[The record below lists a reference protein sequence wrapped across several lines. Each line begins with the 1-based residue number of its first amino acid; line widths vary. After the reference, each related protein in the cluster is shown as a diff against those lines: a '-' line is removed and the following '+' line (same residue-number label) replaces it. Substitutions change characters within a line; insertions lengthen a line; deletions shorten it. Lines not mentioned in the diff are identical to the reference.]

1 MELQGTQGTKQP
13 IDDETI
19 IELYWNRN
27 ESAIFETDF
36 KYKKYLLRIAYNIL
50 NDESDSEESLN
61 DTYFGVWNAIPP
73 SRPNVFKA
81 FITVIMRRTAIK
93 RYHSKTRK
101 SDIPSEMT
109 VALTELEDIVK
120 DGDDV
125 EAAFDNQKLGRTINE
140 FVRSL
145 SDRKRFIFISRYY
158 EAEPIDAIAKEL
170 SLSRSSV
177 NKELASIRAD
187 LKAKL
192 ESEGYS
198 I

>member
-1 MELQGTQGTKQP
+1 MP
-13 IDDETI
+13 MPDETI
-19 IELYWNRN
+19 IELYWNRD

-50 NDESDSEESLN
+50 NNESDSEESLN

-73 SRPNVFKA
+73 TRPNVFKA
-81 FITVIMRRTAIK
+81 FLTVIMRRTAIK

-101 SDIPSEMT
+101 SDVPSEMT
-109 VALTELEDIVK
+109 VALTELEDIVRN
-120 DGDDV
+120 GGDV
-125 EAAFDNQKLGRTINE
+125 ETAFDTEKLGQVINE

-158 EAEPIDAIAKEL
+158 EAEPIDAIAKAL

-177 NKELASIRAD
+177 NKELASIRTA

>member
-13 IDDETI
+13 IDDESI
-19 IELYWNRN
+19 IELYWNRD
-27 ESAIFETDF
+27 ESAIEETDF
-36 KYKKYLLRIAYNIL
+36 KYKRYLWRIAYNIL
-50 NDESDSEESLN
+50 HDEPDCEESLN
-61 DTYFGVWNAIPP
+61 DTYLGVWNAIPP

-93 RYHSKTRK
+93 RFHSKTRK
-101 SDIPSEMT
+101 SAVPSEMT
-109 VALTELEDIVK
+109 VALTELEDIVT

-125 EAAFDNQKLGRTINE
+125 ESAFDTEKLGQVINE

-158 EAEPIDAIAKEL
+158 EAEPIDNIAKEL

-177 NKELASIRAD
+177 NKELASIRTA